1 MKKLWLLS
9 FLCIYLTSCFELVEQ
24 INVDKDGSGDITVTL
39 NMYESKDKLKA
50 FTEAP
55 DGVVG
60 DYKAP
65 DRAELDAFFSRVVAT
80 VSDVEGMSNVK
91 SDIHY
96 EDFIFSISG
105 SFDNVA
111 TMNTAVNNF
120 ITGMSKGMLHLRND
134 YAFKEGRFIRSFTSP
149 IKPEEYDN
157 IPLMQRMILES
168 ARIISVYRFEEAI
181 QEMTSA
187 DTELSFDK
195 KEARFESTLGAIV
208 KGDTSPDN
216 VIRL

>member
-1 MKKLWLLS
+1 MS
-9 FLCIYLTSCFELVEQ
+9 IRM
-24 INVDKDGSGDITVTL
+24 DR
-39 NMYESKDKLKA
+39 
-50 FTEAP
+50 
-55 DGVVG
+55 
-60 DYKAP
+60 KAP
-65 DRAELDAFFSRVVAT
+65 DRAELDAFFNRVVAT

-96 EDFIFSISG
+96 DDYIFSISG
-105 SFDNVA
+105 TFDNVA
-111 TMNTAVNNF
+111 TMNLAVNNF
-120 ITGMSKGMLHLRND
+120 ITGMSKGMVNLQND
-134 YAFKEGRFIRSFTSP
+134 YAFKEGRFIRSFNSP
-149 IKPEEYDN
+149 VKPEEYED

-181 QEMTSA
+181 QEMTSE
-187 DTELSFDK
+187 DTELSVDK